1 MKTTDV
7 GLAGSRTA
15 DGIEA
20 IAGELLRTLQEFR
33 GFMLGVP
40 GYVSLRLWPSTPNP
54 RPLCPSVFLF
64 GQRGR
69 VRVLGGLGEV

>member
-7 GLAGSRTA
+7 GLAGSHTA

-33 GFMLGVP
+33 GLMLGVP
-40 GYVSLRLWPSTPNP
+40 GYVSL
-54 RPLCPSVFLF
+54 
-64 GQRGR
+64 
-69 VRVLGGLGEV
+69 